1 MDDDVETAHI
11 YRCDG
16 KVGHPIIRP
25 CKNHDLAYGM
35 GTYTDGESMETTN
48 TVKSSSYIWIIGY
61 KFQNPGNTI
70 STYGV
75 LSDLGLDQLQ
85 HP

>member
-1 MDDDVETAHI
+1 M
-11 YRCDG
+11 
-16 KVGHPIIRP
+16 
-25 CKNHDLAYGM
+25 
-35 GTYTDGESMETTN
+35 DGEWTEATN
-48 TVKSSSYIWIIGY
+48 TVKCSSCIWIIGY

-70 STYGV
+70 STYGL